1 MKYLIIYSLIFL
13 FVHNKIAAQSVFKKT
28 EVIKGITLSLPSD
41 FIPMSDQEYGNKYGG
56 YRKPIAMY
64 TNGQAD
70 FGVNVAL
77 TQVPPDAQYA
87 KKGAPWK
94 REDIE
99 MMRQLYK
106 STILRIHS
114 KVDFIQDE
122 VREINE
128 QNFAVFE
135 FVAEVKDEQN
145 SAIVSGQKIEQ
156 YSYIQYTVENDKI
169 LIFNF
174 TCPSSLKGV
183 YQPIAKQIL
192 NSIVISNL

>member
-1 MKYLIIYSLIFL
+1 MKKEFLIFIL
-13 FVHNKIAAQSVFKKT
+13 LCFINTLAFAQTTYKKT
-28 EVIKGITLSLPSD
+28 LITKGIEILLPND
-41 FIPMSDQEYGNKYGG
+41 FQLMSDQDYTNKYGG
-56 YRKPIAMY
+56 YRKALAMY
-64 TNGQAD
+64 TNGKVD

-99 MMRQLYK
+99 MMRKLYK
-106 STILRIHS
+106 SSIQRLHS
-114 KVDFIQDE
+114 EVTFIQDE

-135 FVAEVKDEQN
+135 FVAVVEDENN
-145 SAIVSGQKIEQ
+145 SALSNSKNLQQ
-156 YSYIQYTVENDKI
+156 YSYIQYTVEDDKI

-174 TCPSSLKGV
+174 TCPAVIKGT
-183 YQPIAKQIL
+183 YQAMAKQMMD
-192 NSIVISNL
+192 SIKIGSL